1 MMVHDLLV
9 RASSHGV
16 PSQSMQSRPLR
27 AHGSCGFPSPK
38 SQVSKV
44 MTWASTWKHFLEVGL
59 VFGIASSKKLDPTLN
74 AGLVVDMCT

>member
-38 SQVSKV
+38 SVPQV
-44 MTWASTWKHFLEVGL
+44 MTWASTWQHSSEVGL
-59 VFGIASSKKLDPTLN
+59 VFNIGSSKKLDPTLN